1 MTDRPYVT
9 LSCAVSL
16 DGRLDDTSPARLLL
30 SNPEDFDRVDAVRAR
45 HDAILVGANTVRR
58 DRPRLMIRSP
68 ERRAARERR
77 GLPVDPVKITIT
89 ASGDLDP
96 GSPFFIAGTAAKI
109 IYTTSSAR
117 DAVAGRGFDA
127 TVVDAGQPLALD
139 RLLDDLAGRGIRRLL
154 VEGGGMILSEFL
166 AHGCY
171 DELHLAIAPIV
182 VGDPAAPGLAATR
195 LDDRLRLTE
204 VRRLGDVAVLH
215 YRTSTA
221 LDHSLRRLLAPARA
235 VLLDFD
241 GPVTP
246 LLADGRDALV
256 ADRVRQALAA
266 SRIELPDELR
276 TTSDPLDLL
285 DWATA
290 TRLGADTAA
299 AADRACTEGEVAAAR
314 IAPLTTDADA
324 LLRACRT
331 AGLPVIVVSNNASP
345 AVSAFLDR
353 HGLAGLV
360 AGIVGR
366 VPGRPELM
374 KPAPDPIR
382 RALTLLVPY
391 GIEAASVCVLIGD
404 SVTDIEVGRRTGIP
418 TIGYVRSGR
427 RPALDQA
434 GADATVDEHAPVMAA
449 LMNQGIPR

>member
-1 MTDRPYVT
+1 MIDRPYVT

-16 DGRLDDTSPARLLL
+16 DGRLDDTSPDRLLL

-45 HDAILVGANTVRR
+45 HDAIMVGATTVRR

-68 ERRAARERR
+68 QRRAAREIR

-89 ASGDLDP
+89 ASGELDP
-96 GSPFFIAGTAAKI
+96 GSPFFVAGTAAKI
-109 IYTTSSAR
+109 IYTPSNAR

-127 TVVDAGQPLALD
+127 TVVAAGQPLDLD
-139 RLLDDLAGRGIRRLL
+139 RLLGDLAGRGIQRLL

-166 AHGCY
+166 ARGCY

-182 VGDPAAPGLAATR
+182 VGDPAAPGLAAIK
-195 LDDRLRLTE
+195 LDSRIHLEE

-215 YRTSTA
+215 FRTPGA
-221 LDHSLRRLLAPARA
+221 LERSLRRLLTPVRA

-266 SRIELPDELR
+266 RGAEVPGELC

-285 DWATA
+285 DWAGTA
-290 TRLGADTAA
+290 RLGADTAA
-299 AADRACTEGEVAAAR
+299 AADRACTAGELTAAA
-314 IAPLTTDADA
+314 IAPLTAGADA
-324 LLRACRT
+324 LLRTCQE
-331 AGLPVIVVSNNASP
+331 AGIPVVVVSNNSTD
-345 AVSAFLDR
+345 AVAACLDR
-353 HGLAGLV
+353 HGLRDLV
-360 AGIVGR
+360 GGIVGR

-374 KPAPDPIR
+374 KPDPDPIR
-382 RALTLLVPY
+382 RALALLAPY
-391 GIEAASVCVLIGD
+391 GIETATDCVLVGD

-418 TIGYVRSGR
+418 TIGYARSGR

-434 GADATVDEHAPVMAA
+434 GADVIVDEHTPIIAA
-449 LMNQGIPR
+449 LTNQGFPR

>member
-1 MTDRPYVT
+1 MIDRPYVT

-16 DGRLDDTSPARLLL
+16 DGRLDDTSPDRLLL

-68 ERRAARERR
+68 QRRTARVAR

-96 GSPFFIAGTAAKI
+96 DSPFFVAGTAAKI
-109 IYTTSSAR
+109 IYTPSTAR
-117 DAVAGRGFDA
+117 AQVAERGFDA
-127 TVVDAGQPLALD
+127 AVVDAGREVDLD
-139 RLLDDLAGRGIRRLL
+139 RLLQDLAGRGIHRLL

-166 AHGCY
+166 ARGCY

-182 VGDPAAPGLAATR
+182 VGDPEAPGLARAR
-195 LDDRLRLTE
+195 LDDRLHLAE
-204 VRRLGDVAVLH
+204 VRRLGEVAILR
-215 YRTSTA
+215 YTTPGA
-221 LDHSLRRLLAPARA
+221 LDRALRRLLVPIRA

-246 LLADGRDALV
+246 LLADGRDAGV

-266 SRIELPDELR
+266 RRIELPDALR
-276 TTSDPLDLL
+276 TTADPLDLL
-285 DWATA
+285 DWATPA
-290 TRLGADTAA
+290 RLGTDAA
-299 AADRACTEGEVAAAR
+299 EAADRACTEGEVDAAGLA
-314 IAPLTTDADA
+314 APTTDADA

-331 AGLPVIVVSNNASP
+331 AGLPVIMVSNNSAE
-345 AVSAFLDR
+345 AVAAFLER
-353 HGLAGLV
+353 HQLRDLV
-360 AGIVGR
+360 DGIVGR

-374 KPAPDPIR
+374 KPDPDPIR
-382 RALTLLVPY
+382 RALALLARHGV
-391 GIEAASVCVLIGD
+391 GTARDCVLIGD
-404 SVTDIEVGRRTGIP
+404 SVTDIEVGQRTGTA
-418 TIGYVRSGR
+418 TIGYARSGR

-434 GADATVDEHAPVMAA
+434 GAEVIVDEHTPIIAA
-449 LMNQGIPR
+449 LTNQGTPR